1 MNLPRL
7 KEEGSLPVLDGVQR
21 NDTFQAI
28 IAWVHDLLAEKP
40 AVDTSIDWEDGEEH
54 ADLPRG
60 GDHE

>member
-7 KEEGSLPVLDGVQR
+7 KEEGSLPVPGSAPHT
-21 NDTFQAI
+21 DTFRAI
-28 IAWVHDLLAEKP
+28 VAWVQDLLAEKP
-40 AVDTSIDWEDGEEH
+40 QVDTSIDWEDGEEH